1 MHSAVFPILC
11 SYLAFYSS
19 YRPLLTL
26 NVEAY
31 VGALALKGTDLSL
44 AEISQ
49 EVATHTAQ
57 LAAME
62 EQLHGSISLGLIQVN
77 CNKVRECGVLAAARP
92 APAWGSVAPLVWQ
105 QTSLTTVYAEFCPGQ
120 LFCMEGMT
128 AVPG

>member
-1 MHSAVFPILC
+1 MHPAVFRILC
-11 SYLAFYSS
+11 SYLAFYNT
-19 YRPLLTL
+19 YQPLLTL

-31 VGALALKGTDLSL
+31 VGALALKGTELSL

-77 CNKVRECGVLAAARP
+77 CNKVGQCGVLTAARP
-92 APAWGSVAPLVWQ
+92 APACGS
-105 QTSLTTVYAEFCPGQ
+105 
-120 LFCMEGMT
+120 
-128 AVPG
+128 